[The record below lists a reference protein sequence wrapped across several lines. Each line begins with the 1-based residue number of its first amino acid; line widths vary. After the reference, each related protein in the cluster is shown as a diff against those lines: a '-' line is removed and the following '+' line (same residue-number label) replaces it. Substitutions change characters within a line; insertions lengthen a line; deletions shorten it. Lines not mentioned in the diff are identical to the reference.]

1 MGKYFGTDGIRA
13 VAGQFPLVDDFIT
26 KLGYVAL
33 CELKEYARG
42 EHLKPQ
48 VIIAQDS
55 RVSGPTILAAL
66 EKGIRASGVNV
77 ISIGISPTPSVA
89 YLVKKTGSLCG
100 VVISASHN
108 PAEFNGIKFFT
119 NQGTKLPEALEN
131 TIETKIDS
139 LTSVPAPT
147 GTYTEDTAL
156 VTEYEQFLISTVD
169 ADLLKGTKVVLDC
182 ANGASYKVAV
192 NVFTGLGMNVT
203 VTGAKPDG
211 TNINK
216 DIGALHTGFMQR
228 LTVQEQAFIG
238 FSFDGDADRVIA
250 SDEKGR
256 QLDGDNIIAASAL
269 CMKQAGT
276 LHQNKAVLTVMAN
289 LGCINYLK
297 EHGVS
302 VELTT
307 VGDKY
312 VSEALEKENLS
323 IGGETSGHIIFRQFA
338 NTGDGI
344 LSALQFL
351 QFVKK
356 SGKPVSWFLDQW
368 QKYPSQLKAV
378 AVSSKP
384 PLESLEGFLPG
395 VAKIEE
401 TMHGKGRV
409 VVRYSGTEPKLRI
422 LVEGQEEAMVNRVM
436 KEVEELY
443 QQKTEVLK

>member
-13 VAGQFPLVDDFIT
+13 VVGQFPLVDDFIQ
-26 KLGYVAL
+26 KLGYAAL
-33 CELKEYARG
+33 RELQECAKS

-55 RVSGPTILAAL
+55 RASGPAILAAL
-66 EKGIRASGVNV
+66 EKGIRASGANV
-77 ISIGISPTPSVA
+77 ISVGVAPTPAVA
-89 YLVKKTGSLCG
+89 YLVKQTGSLCG

-119 NQGTKLPEALEN
+119 NHGTKLPEELEN
-131 TIETKIDS
+131 SIEAEIES
-139 LTSVPAPT
+139 LQTVPAPK
-147 GTYTEDTAL
+147 GAFEENEEL
-156 VTEYEQFLISTVD
+156 VKEYEKFLMSTVD

-182 ANGASYKVAV
+182 ANGASSKVAV
-192 NVFTGLGMNVT
+192 NVFAGLGMEVA

-216 DIGALHTGFMQR
+216 NVGALYTDFMQR
-228 LTVQEQAFIG
+228 LTVKENAFIG

-269 CMKQAGT
+269 CMKEAG
-276 LHQNKAVLTVMAN
+276 LLSGNKAVLTIMAN

-297 EHGVS
+297 EHGVE

-312 VSEALEKENLS
+312 VSEALEKGDLAL
-323 IGGETSGHIIFRQFA
+323 GGETSGHIIFRRFA

-356 SGKPVSWFLDQW
+356 SGRPASWFFEQW
-368 QKYPSQLKAV
+368 KKYPSKLKAV
-378 AVSSKP
+378 HVEQKP
-384 PLESLEGFLPG
+384 PLESLDGFLPG
-395 VAKIEE
+395 VAEIEK
-401 TMHGKGRV
+401 TMNGKGRV
-409 VVRYSGTEPKLRI
+409 IVRYSGTEPKLRI
-422 LVEGQEEAMVNRVM
+422 LVEGEEETAVDRVM
-436 KEVEELY
+436 SEVEALY
-443 QQKTEVLK
+443 QQKTEVRK

>member
-13 VAGQFPLVDDFIT
+13 IAGQFPLVDDFIT

-33 CELKEYARG
+33 NELKNYAQA

-55 RVSGPTILAAL
+55 RQSGPQILNAL

-77 ISIGISPTPSVA
+77 ISLGISTTPSVA

-119 NQGTKLPEALEN
+119 NHGTKLPEALEN
-131 TIETKIDS
+131 SIEEKIEK
-139 LTSVPAPT
+139 LGAIPAPV
-147 GTYTEDTAL
+147 GTFTEDPSL
-156 VTEYEQFLISTVD
+156 VKQYEEFLMSTVD
-169 ADLLKGTKVVLDC
+169 AHLLKGTRIVLDC
-182 ANGASYKVAV
+182 ANGASYKIAP
-192 NVFTGLGMNVT
+192 NVFANLGMNVT

-228 LTVQEQAFIG
+228 LTVREHAFMG

-250 SDEKGR
+250 SDEQGR

-269 CMKQAGT
+269 CMKEAGT
-276 LHQNKAVLTVMAN
+276 LKSNKAVLTVMAN

-297 EHGVS
+297 ENGVN

-312 VSEALEKENLS
+312 VSEALEKGNLS
-323 IGGETSGHIIFRQFA
+323 IGGETSGHIIFRDFA

-356 SGKPVSWFLDQW
+356 SGKPASWFLDQW
-368 QKYPSQLKAV
+368 QKISQ
-378 AVSSKP
+378 P
-384 PLESLEGFLPG
+384 
-395 VAKIEE
+395 AKSR
-401 TMHGKGRV
+401 GCNV
-409 VVRYSGTEPKLRI
+409 
-422 LVEGQEEAMVNRVM
+422 
-436 KEVEELY
+436 
-443 QQKTEVLK
+443 

>member
-13 VAGQFPLVDDFIT
+13 IAGQYPLVDDFIT
-26 KLGYVAL
+26 KLGYAAL
-33 CELKEYARG
+33 TELKKEASSKA
-42 EHLKPQ
+42 LKPQ

-55 RVSGPTILAAL
+55 RASGPGILSAL
-66 EKGIRASGVNV
+66 QKGIRASGVDV

-119 NQGTKLPEALEN
+119 NAGTKLPETLEDAIEACIDALD
-131 TIETKIDS
+131 T
-139 LTSVPAPT
+139 VPAPT
-147 GTYTEDTAL
+147 GTFKQDESL
-156 VTEYEQFLISTVD
+156 VTQYEQFLMSTVD
-169 ADLLKGTKVVLDC
+169 AKLLKGTKVVLDC
-182 ANGASYKVAV
+182 ANGASYKVAAH
-192 NVFTGLGMNVT
+192 VFAGLGMNVT
-203 VTGAKPDG
+203 LTGAKPDG

-228 LTVQEQAFIG
+228 LTVREQACIG

-256 QLDGDNIIAASAL
+256 QLDGDNIIASCAL
-269 CMKQAGT
+269 CMKQAGA
-276 LHQNKAVLTVMAN
+276 LPGNKAVLTVMAN

-297 EHGVS
+297 ENGVE
-302 VELTT
+302 VELTG

-312 VSEALEKENLS
+312 VAQALEKGGFY

-351 QFVKK
+351 QFIKK
-356 SGKPVSWFLDQW
+356 SGKPASWFGDQW

-378 AVSSKP
+378 PVTSKP
-384 PLESLEGFLPG
+384 PLESLDGFLDG
-395 VAKIEE
+395 VAKIEK
-401 TMHGKGRV
+401 TMNGKGRV

-422 LVEGQEEAMVNRVM
+422 LVEGQEEAMVNRVLE
-436 KEVEELY
+436 EVESLY
-443 QQKTEVLK
+443 QQKTGVH

>member
-33 CELKEYARG
+33 TELKKAAQSA
-42 EHLKPQ
+42 HLKPQ

-55 RVSGPTILAAL
+55 RASGPRILEAL
-66 EKGIRASGVNV
+66 QKGIRASGVNV
-77 ISIGISPTPSVA
+77 ISLGISTTPSVA
-89 YLVKKTGSLCG
+89 YLVKQTGSLCG

-131 TIETKIDS
+131 SIEQKIEQLS
-139 LTSVPAPT
+139 AVPAPV
-147 GTYTEDTAL
+147 GTFTEDPSL
-156 VTEYEQFLISTVD
+156 VKQYEAFLMSTVD
-169 ADLLKGTKVVLDC
+169 ANLLKGTKIVLDC
-182 ANGASYKVAV
+182 ANGASYKIAP
-192 NVFTGLGMNVT
+192 NVFAGLGMNVT

-228 LTVQEQAFIG
+228 LTVREHAYMG

-250 SDEKGR
+250 SDEQGR

-269 CMKQAGT
+269 CMKQTGT
-276 LHQNKAVLTVMAN
+276 LKKNKAVLTVMAN

-297 EHGVS
+297 ENGVD
-302 VELTT
+302 VELTS

-312 VSEALEKENLS
+312 VPQALEKEDLS
-323 IGGETSGHIIFRQFA
+323 IGGETSGHIIFRDFA

-356 SGKPVSWFLDQW
+356 SGKCASWFLDQW
-368 QKYPSQLKAV
+368 QKYPSELKAV
-378 AVSSKP
+378 AVTSKP

-395 VAKIEE
+395 VAKIEQ

-422 LVEGQEEAMVNRVM
+422 LVEGQEKEMVARVL

-443 QQKTEVLK
+443 QQKTEVRK

>member
-1 MGKYFGTDGIRA
+1 MGKYFGTDGVRA
-13 VAGQFPLVDDFIT
+13 VAGEFPLVDDFIQ
-26 KLGYVAL
+26 KLGYAAL
-33 CELKEYARG
+33 KQLQKCAQG
-42 EHLKPQ
+42 EHLVPQ

-55 RVSGPTILAAL
+55 RASGPAILASL
-66 EKGIRASGVNV
+66 EKGIRASGANV
-77 ISIGISPTPSVA
+77 ISVGIAPTPAVA

-119 NQGTKLPEALEN
+119 NSGTKLPEELEN
-131 TIETKIDS
+131 SIEAEIET
-139 LTSVPAPT
+139 LAAVPAPR
-147 GTYTEDTAL
+147 GTFTTDESL
-156 VTEYEQFLISTVD
+156 VKQYEQFLMSTVD

-192 NVFTGLGMNVT
+192 NVFAGLGMDVT
-203 VTGAKPDG
+203 VTAAKPDG

-216 DIGALHTGFMQR
+216 NVGALHTEFMR
-228 LTVQEQAFIG
+228 ELTVKENAFIG

-256 QLDGDNIIAASAL
+256 QLDGDNIIASSAL
-269 CMKQAGT
+269 CLKESGR
-276 LHQNKAVLTVMAN
+276 LNGNKAVLTIMAN

-297 EHGVS
+297 EHGVD

-312 VSEALEKENLS
+312 VSEALEKGGLC

-338 NTGDGI
+338 NTGDGV

-351 QFVKK
+351 QFVKR
-356 SGKPVSWFLDQW
+356 SGKPVSWFFDQW
-368 QKYPSQLKAV
+368 KRYPSKLKAV
-378 AVSSKP
+378 AVKQKP
-384 PLESLEGFLPG
+384 PLDALEGFLPG
-395 VAKIEE
+395 VAEIEKR
-401 TMHGKGRV
+401 MNGKGRV

-422 LVEGQEEAMVNRVM
+422 LVEGEEEKLVDRVM
-436 KEVEELY
+436 EEVETLY
-443 QQKTEVLK
+443 RQKTEVLK

>member
-13 VAGQFPLVDDFIT
+13 VAGKFPLVDDFIT

-33 CELKEYARG
+33 RELQAQPSSV
-42 EHLKPQ
+42 HLKPQ

-55 RVSGPTILAAL
+55 RASGPQILKAL
-66 EKGIRASGVNV
+66 ARGIQASGVNV

-89 YLVKKTGSLCG
+89 YLVKQTGSLCG
-100 VVISASHN
+100 IVISASHN

-119 NQGTKLPEALEN
+119 NHGSKLPEELEN
-131 TIETKIDS
+131 QIEAQVDNLQAI
-139 LTSVPAPT
+139 PAAT
-147 GTYTEDTAL
+147 GTFTEDISL
-156 VTEYEQFLISTVD
+156 VKQYEKFLMSTVD

-182 ANGASYKVAV
+182 ANGASYKVAA
-192 NVFTGLGMNVT
+192 NVFAGLGMQVT

-228 LTVQEQAFIG
+228 LTVREHAFAG

-250 SDEKGR
+250 SDEQGR
-256 QLDGDNIIAASAL
+256 QLDGDNIISSAAL

-276 LHQNKAVLTVMAN
+276 LNHNKAVLTIMAN

-297 EHGVS
+297 EHGVD
-302 VELTT
+302 VKLTT

-312 VSEALEKENLS
+312 VAQALEQEDLS
-323 IGGETSGHIIFRQFA
+323 IGGETSGHIIFRRFS

-356 SGKPVSWFLDQW
+356 SGKPMSWFLDQW
-368 QKYPSQLKAV
+368 QKYPSKLKAV
-378 AVSSKP
+378 AVTSKP
-384 PLESLEGFLPG
+384 PLESLDGFLPEL
-395 VAKIEE
+395 AQIEQ

-422 LVEGQEEAMVNRVM
+422 LVEGKEEEMVNRVLA
-436 KEVEELY
+436 EVEKLY

>member
-1 MGKYFGTDGIRA
+1 MAKYFGTDGIRA
-13 VAGQFPLVDDFIT
+13 VAGEFPLVDDFIT
-26 KLGYVAL
+26 KLGYAAL
-33 CELKEYARG
+33 DELKKSVAAQS
-42 EHLKPQ
+42 LKPQ

-55 RVSGPTILAAL
+55 RISGPKILAAL

-77 ISIGISPTPSVA
+77 ISIGVSTTPSVA
-89 YLVKKTGSLCG
+89 YLVKTTGSLCG

-119 NQGTKLPEALEN
+119 NSGTKLPETLEN
-131 TIETKIDS
+131 AIEARIES

-147 GTYTEDTAL
+147 GTYTEDTSL
-156 VTEYEQFLISTVD
+156 IKQYEAFLMSTVD
-169 ADLLKGTKVVLDC
+169 KDLLKGTKIVLDC
-182 ANGASYKVAV
+182 ANGASYKIAP
-192 NVFTGLGMNVT
+192 NVFAGLGMQVT

-228 LTVQEQAFIG
+228 LTVREKAYMG

-250 SDEKGR
+250 SDEQGR

-269 CMKQAGT
+269 CMKRAGT
-276 LHQNKAVLTVMAN
+276 LHRNKAVLTVMAN

-297 EHGVS
+297 ENNIEVK
-302 VELTT
+302 LTS

-312 VSEALEKENLS
+312 VSEALEKEDLS

-356 SGKPVSWFLDQW
+356 SGKPASWYLNQW

-378 AVSSKP
+378 PVSAKP
-384 PLESLEGFLPG
+384 PLETLDGFLPG
-395 VAKIEE
+395 VAKIEQ
-401 TMHGKGRV
+401 TMNGKGRV

-422 LVEGQEEAMVNRVM
+422 LVEGQEEQMVSRVLA
-436 KEVEELY
+436 EVEKLY
-443 QQKTEVLK
+443 QQKTGVAQ

>member
-13 VAGQFPLVDDFIT
+13 IAGQFPLVDDFIT
-26 KLGYVAL
+26 KLGYVSL
-33 CELKEYARG
+33 RELQRVTQDAG
-42 EHLKPQ
+42 LKPQ

-55 RVSGPTILAAL
+55 RISGPKILDAL
-66 EKGIRASGVNV
+66 QKGIRASGANV

-100 VVISASHN
+100 IVISASHN

-119 NQGTKLPEALEN
+119 NHGTKLPEELEQV
-131 TIETKIDS
+131 IETQVDA

-147 GTYTEDTAL
+147 GIFTEDTTL
-156 VTEYEQFLISTVD
+156 VKQYEQFLMSTVD
-169 ADLLKGTKVVLDC
+169 ANLLKGTKVVLDC

-192 NVFTGLGMNVT
+192 NVFAGLGMQVT

-216 DIGALHTGFMQR
+216 DIGALHTDFMQR
-228 LTVQEQAFIG
+228 LTVRENAFAG

-250 SDEKGR
+250 SDEQGR
-256 QLDGDNIIAASAL
+256 QLDGDNIIASSAL
-269 CMKQAGT
+269 CMKKEGT
-276 LHQNKAVLTVMAN
+276 LAHNKAVLTIMAN

-297 EHGVS
+297 ENGVG

-312 VSEALEKENLS
+312 VSEALEKGNLS

-356 SGKPVSWFLDQW
+356 SGKPTSWFLDQW
-368 QKYPSQLKAV
+368 QKYPSKLKAISV
-378 AVSSKP
+378 TSKP
-384 PLESLEGFLPG
+384 PLETLDGFLPG
-395 VAKIEE
+395 VNQIEQ

-422 LVEGQEEAMVNRVM
+422 LVEGQEEEMVSRVLS
-436 KEVEELY
+436 EVENLY
-443 QQKTEVLK
+443 QQKMETHK